1 MNKELDRIVA
11 NSPDGLKNN
20 PIFKELVNKIT
31 KNKEKESQNWF
42 SFFLLIS
49 FKNYY
54 IMVYILTERQNNG
67 KLNPRKRR

>member
-1 MNKELDRIVA
+1 MKNKELDRIIA
-11 NSPDGLKNN
+11 NSPDGLKSN
-20 PIFKELVNKIT
+20 PIFKELVNEIT

-54 IMVYILTERQNNG
+54 IMV
-67 KLNPRKRR
+67 

>member
-42 SFFLLIS
+42 FFFLLIS

-54 IMVYILTERQNNG
+54 IMV
-67 KLNPRKRR
+67 